1 MTHSTYLPKKLMLF
15 GADLP
20 DDFAERIELLR
31 QKTGLSREAFAH
43 CLNVDPRQLHKW
55 MKGSRPGPDGLFAL
69 FTMAERLPDG
79 LQLLLH
85 GNHAGKP
92 AQGRFRL

>member
-1 MTHSTYLPKKLMLF
+1 MTHRTYLPKRLMLF

-20 DDFAERIELLR
+20 DDFPDRIELLR

-43 CLNVDPRQLHKW
+43 CLNVDPRQLRKW

-79 LQLLLH
+79 LPLLLH
-85 GNHAGKP
+85 GNLKSKSV
-92 AQGRFRL
+92 QGRFRL